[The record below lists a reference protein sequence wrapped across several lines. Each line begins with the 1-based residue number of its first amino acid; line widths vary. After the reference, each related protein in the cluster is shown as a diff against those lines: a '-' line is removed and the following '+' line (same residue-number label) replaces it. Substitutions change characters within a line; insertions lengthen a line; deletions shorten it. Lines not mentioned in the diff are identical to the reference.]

1 MTSSPPKPPSD
12 KNDGEE
18 ISQKL
23 DIVNKR
29 GLHAR
34 ASVKFVKCAG
44 SFDANITVS
53 REDQTVKATSIM
65 GLMMLAA
72 GIGTHITVSA
82 TGPEANDAIKALA
95 ELVADKFGEGL

>member
-1 MTSSPPKPPSD
+1 MTSSQNTPPSD
-12 KNDGEE
+12 ENDGAE

-23 DIVNKR
+23 DILNER

-44 SFDANITVS
+44 GFDAKITVS

-72 GIGTHITVSA
+72 GIGTHITVTA
-82 TGPEANDAIKALA
+82 TGPEASAAITALA
-95 ELVADKFGEGL
+95 ELVADKFGEGH